1 MTNPGVRVACWI
13 SFTFGSLRKNPF
25 DAVIN
30 KAARYLSFQW
40 TQEIHRL
47 MKD

>member
-13 SFTFGSLRKNPF
+13 SFTFGSLRKLPF

-30 KAARYLSFQW
+30 KAAAIYLSSGRKIF
-40 TQEIHRL
+40 IAS
-47 MKD
+47 